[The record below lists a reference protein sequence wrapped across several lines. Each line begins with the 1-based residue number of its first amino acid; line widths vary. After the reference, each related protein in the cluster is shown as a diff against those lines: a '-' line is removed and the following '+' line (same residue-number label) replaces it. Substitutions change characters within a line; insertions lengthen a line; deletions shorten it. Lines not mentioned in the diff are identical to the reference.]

1 MRFARIT
8 SREEMLKKTRETRTF
23 PARRNRPIRRSL
35 SDVLVVVNRRVY
47 REHGHVLS
55 LSLFLSLSLDF
66 KSRLFSSFFFGLK
79 FFRMSSSSLS
89 LPLKALELNESAT
102 RRGVVG
108 REKCTRGFPFLER
121 VPRDEGQKKREFFC
135 ADDVSKT
142 SLSLSSFLS

>member
-89 LPLKALELNESAT
+89 LSPPQGA
-102 RRGVVG
+102 
-108 REKCTRGFPFLER
+108 
-121 VPRDEGQKKREFFC
+121 
-135 ADDVSKT
+135 
-142 SLSLSSFLS
+142 